1 MEKRYVVGIDLGG
14 TKIAGALVDLEG
26 NVIRKSSLPTNAWE
40 GEKEVSNR
48 ILKVVDELL
57 NNEGQEISVGT
68 EEIKAIGIGSPGPLD
83 VRRGMIL
90 NSANLPFQN
99 FNVVALV
106 EERYKIKTYL
116 DNDANVAAIGENVFG
131 AGIGTENMIYITI
144 STGIGGGAI
153 INGKIY
159 RGSTCNAL
167 EIGHITV
174 MADGPK
180 CNCGNH
186 GCAEALASGTGI
198 GKLANKKLETG
209 VESSLNQYEKVTSKE
224 VFIEAAKGDKIA
236 EEILENSLNYFGICV
251 ANAITI
257 FDPEMIVIGGGVS
270 KGGKIVFD
278 TVNKVVKERCF
289 PVMVENCKIVPA
301 ALGEDA
307 GAVGAAALAIMES
320 K

>member
-1 MEKRYVVGIDLGG
+1 MGQKYVIGIDLGG
-14 TKIAGALVDLEG
+14 TKIAGALVDLKG
-26 NVIRKSSLPTNAWE
+26 NVVRKNSLSTNAWE
-40 GEKEVSNR
+40 GEKAVSNR
-48 ILKVVDELL
+48 ILKVVDDLL
-57 NNEGQEISVGT
+57 NNEGQDLSVNI

-83 VRRGMIL
+83 VKRGMIL
-90 NSANLPFQN
+90 NSVNLPFAN
-99 FNVVALV
+99 YNIVALV
-106 EERYKIKTYL
+106 EERYKVKTYL

-159 RGSTCNAL
+159 RGSTYNAL
-167 EIGHITV
+167 EIGHTTV
-174 MADGPK
+174 MAEGPQ
-180 CNCGNH
+180 CNCGNL

-198 GKLANKKLETG
+198 ARLANKRLEAA
-209 VESSLNQYEKVTSKE
+209 VESSLKQYEKVTSKE

-251 ANAITI
+251 ANTITT
-257 FDPEMIVIGGGVS
+257 FDPEMVVIGGGVS
-270 KGGKIVFD
+270 KAGNIIFD

-289 PVMVENCKIVPA
+289 PVMVENCKILPA

-307 GAVGAAALAIMES
+307 GVMGAAALAIMES

>member
-1 MEKRYVVGIDLGG
+1 MEQRYVVGLDLGG
-14 TKIAGALVDLEG
+14 TKIAGVLVDLKG
-26 NVIRKSSLPTNAWE
+26 NIIRKYSLPTNAWE
-40 GEKEVSNR
+40 GEKEVSDR
-48 ILKVVDELL
+48 ILRVIDEVL
-57 NNEGQEISVGT
+57 NNEGQELNVST

-83 VRRGMIL
+83 VRNGLIL
-90 NSANLPFQN
+90 NSVNLPFTN
-99 FNVVALV
+99 FNIVALV

-131 AGIGTENMIYITI
+131 AGKGTENMIYLTI

-159 RGSTCNAL
+159 RGHTCNAL

-174 MADGPK
+174 MADGPL
-180 CNCGNH
+180 CNCGNL

-198 GKLANKKLETG
+198 ARLANKKLETAG
-209 VESSLNQYEKVTSKE
+209 ESSLRQYEKVTSKE
-224 VFIEAAKGDKIA
+224 VFIEAAKGDKVA

-257 FDPEMIVIGGGVS
+257 FDPEMVVIGGGVS

-278 TVNKVVKERCF
+278 IVNKVVKERCF
-289 PVMVENCKIVPA
+289 PVMVENCKILPA

-307 GAVGAAALAIMES
+307 GAIGAAALAIMES

>member
-1 MEKRYVVGIDLGG
+1 MEQKYVVGIDLGG
-14 TKIAGALVDLEG
+14 TKIAGALVDLKG
-26 NVIRKSSLPTNAWE
+26 KAIRKSSLPTNAWE

-57 NNEGQEISVGT
+57 NNEGQDLKVSKDEIR
-68 EEIKAIGIGSPGPLD
+68 AIGIGSPGPLD
-83 VRRGMIL
+83 VKRGMIL
-90 NSANLPFQN
+90 NSVNLPFQN
-99 FNVVALV
+99 FNIVELV
-106 EERYKIKTYL
+106 EERYKVKTYL

-159 RGSTCNAL
+159 RGHTCNAL

-174 MADGPK
+174 MAEGPL

-198 GKLANKKLETG
+198 ARLANKKLETA
-209 VESSLNQYEKVTSKE
+209 VESSLTQYEKVTSKE
-224 VFIEAAKGDKIA
+224 VFAEAAKGDKVA

-251 ANAITI
+251 ANTITI
-257 FDPEMIVIGGGVS
+257 FDPEMVVIGGGVS
-270 KGGKIVFD
+270 KAGKIIFD
-278 TVNKVVKERCF
+278 TVNKVVKKRCF
-289 PVMVENCKIVPA
+289 PVMAENCKIVPA

-307 GAVGAAALAIMES
+307 GVMGAAALAIMES